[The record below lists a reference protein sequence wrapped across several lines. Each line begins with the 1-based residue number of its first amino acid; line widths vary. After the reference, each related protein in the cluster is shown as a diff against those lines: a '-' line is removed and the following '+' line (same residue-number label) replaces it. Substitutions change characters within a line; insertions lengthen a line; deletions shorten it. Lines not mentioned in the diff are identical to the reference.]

1 MISPSLIFP
10 LSLFTFLFL
19 YISPLFLS
27 SSHISLSLKS
37 FLYTC
42 LSYFSYISIF
52 LSYFASQSL
61 LSPLLLHLLSYIFFL
76 LYRISFS
83 YISSLYLISH
93 LFLLYPFTLTPHLF
107 LSYFPS
113 FCHISCLFTYV
124 KYLFSFSYIFSLS
137 LISLLFLLYLFSFF

>member
-1 MISPSLIFP
+1 MSNFSVFLCFPLYIFLDCLSSSLISPLMLLNDLSFFAISSI
-10 LSLFTFLFL
+10 SLFTFLFL

-37 FLYTC
+37 LLYTC

-76 LYRISFS
+76 LCLISFS
-83 YISSLYLISH
+83 DISSFYLISH
-93 LFLLYPFTLTPHLF
+93 LVLLYPFTLEE
-107 LSYFPS
+107 
-113 FCHISCLFTYV
+113 
-124 KYLFSFSYIFSLS
+124 
-137 LISLLFLLYLFSFF
+137 